1 MAALDDVWEHAQHVR
16 MWLQTAHDAIAR
28 APNRGVA
35 GFLMAIVTRGQ
46 WRYAGA
52 EDAIDAIAKARL
64 PYLDLENALQRA
76 QHSPVPLVTF
86 EIDRGALS
94 AGHTRIAADLM
105 SQLRAALINDLA
117 ALDAVAEEVER
128 LQKQARTPAMR

>member
-1 MAALDDVWEHAQHVR
+1 MAAIDDVWEHAQHVR

-28 APNRGVA
+28 APNKGVA
-35 GFLMAIVTRGQ
+35 GFVMAIFTRGQ
-46 WRYAGA
+46 SRYAGA

-76 QHSPVPLVTF
+76 QHAPVPLMTF
-86 EIDRGALS
+86 ELDRRALS
-94 AGHTRIAADLM
+94 GGHIRITTDLM
-105 SQLRAALINDLA
+105 AQLRAALINDLA

-128 LQKQARTPAMR
+128 LQKQARTPALR